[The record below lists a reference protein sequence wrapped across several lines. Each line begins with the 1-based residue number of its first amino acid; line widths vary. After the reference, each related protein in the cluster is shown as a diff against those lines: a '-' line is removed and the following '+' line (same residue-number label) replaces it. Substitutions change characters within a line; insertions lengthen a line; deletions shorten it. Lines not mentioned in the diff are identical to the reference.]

1 MTTGIT
7 RTFALGLVATVSL
20 AMTPAPTAE
29 TWHVDPNHTEV
40 GFSVKHFFTPV
51 TGKFE
56 NFDVDLRYDPQ
67 QPAASSV
74 TVVVEVSSV
83 NTNNERRDNHLLS
96 ADFFEAM
103 QHPEMTFRSESVRR
117 TGPSTLVATGPLTI
131 KGVTRTV
138 ELPIEVLGIKDI
150 PEPMQEMLG
159 GATRVASFRAT
170 TTLDRG
176 DFGVGVGDW
185 AAALVVGHEVT
196 IDVTAEAALRD

>member
-1 MTTGIT
+1 MTRGIKGT
-7 RTFALGLVATVSL
+7 MGVGLLAAVSL
-20 AMTPAPTAE
+20 AMTAAPVAE
-29 TWHVDPNHTEV
+29 VWHVDASHTEV

-56 NFDVDLRYDPQ
+56 SFDVDLRYDPE
-67 QPAASSV
+67 QPEASSV
-74 TVVVEVSSV
+74 EVVVDVGSV

-96 ADFFEAM
+96 GDFFEAM
-103 QHPEMTFRSESVRR
+103 EHPQMTFRSESIRQ
-117 TGPSTLVATGPLTI
+117 TGPNTLVATGPLTI

-150 PEPMQEMLG
+150 PEGMQEMLG

-170 TTLDRG
+170 TTVDRG

-185 AAALVVGHEVT
+185 AAALIVGHEVT
-196 IDVTAEAALRD
+196 IDVTAEAALRN

>member
-1 MTTGIT
+1 MTTGT
-7 RTFALGLVATVSL
+7 TQALAVAVLATVSL
-20 AMTPAPTAE
+20 AMTPAPTAT

-56 NFDVDLRYDPQ
+56 NFDVDLRYDPE
-67 QPAASSV
+67 QPEASSV
-74 TVVVEVSSV
+74 EVVVDVGSV

-96 ADFFEAM
+96 ADFFEAVD
-103 QHPEMTFRSESVRR
+103 HPRMTFRSESIRQ
-117 TGPSTLVATGPLTI
+117 TGPNTLVATGPLTI

-150 PEPMQEMLG
+150 PEDMREMLG

-170 TTLDRG
+170 TTVDRG

-196 IDVTAEAALRD
+196 IDVTAEAALRN